1 MTYDQKRKPS
11 ICSFCH
17 SVIGMRCANTY
28 EAMRNILTVFV
39 GMLLVLPCLLIL
51 NESEN
56 VAINVAGLLYSFALT
71 LAVKYAKE
79 FKVFRIKMKRLLKFM
94 DHE

>member
-1 MTYDQKRKPS
+1 
-11 ICSFCH
+11 
-17 SVIGMRCANTY
+17 
-28 EAMRNILTVFV
+28 MRNTVTVCV
-39 GMLLVLPCLLIL
+39 GVLLLLPCLLIL

-56 VAINVAGLLYSFALT
+56 VALNIAGLLYSFALT

-79 FKVFRIKMKRLLKFM
+79 FKVFRIKMKQLLKFM

>member
-1 MTYDQKRKPS
+1 
-11 ICSFCH
+11 
-17 SVIGMRCANTY
+17 
-28 EAMRNILTVFV
+28 MRNILTVFV
-39 GMLLVLPCLLIL
+39 GILLVLPCLLVL
-51 NESEN
+51 NESDN
-56 VAINVAGLLYSFALT
+56 VALNIVGLLYSFALT

>member
-1 MTYDQKRKPS
+1 ML
-11 ICSFCH
+11 CH
-17 SVIGMRCANTY
+17 SVIGMRCINTTK
-28 EAMRNILTVFV
+28 AMRNIITIFV
-39 GMLLVLPCLLIL
+39 GVLLVLPCLLLL

-71 LAVKYAKE
+71 LALKYAKE

>member
-1 MTYDQKRKPS
+1 
-11 ICSFCH
+11 
-17 SVIGMRCANTY
+17 MRCINTY
-28 EAMRNILTVFV
+28 EVMRSIITICLGVV
-39 GMLLVLPCLLIL
+39 LVLPCLLLL
-51 NESEN
+51 NESDN
-56 VAINVAGLLYSFALT
+56 VALNVAGLLYSFALT

>member
-1 MTYDQKRKPS
+1 
-11 ICSFCH
+11 
-17 SVIGMRCANTY
+17 
-28 EAMRNILTVFV
+28 MRNTLTVFV

-51 NESEN
+51 NESDN
-56 VAINVAGLLYSFALT
+56 VALNIAGLLYSFALT
-71 LAVKYAKE
+71 LALKYAKE

>member
-1 MTYDQKRKPS
+1 MLCNST
-11 ICSFCH
+11 I
-17 SVIGMRCANTY
+17 SVRCINTTQV
-28 EAMRNILTVFV
+28 MRNIVTICLGV
-39 GMLLVLPCLLIL
+39 LLLLPCLLVL

-56 VAINVAGLLYSFALT
+56 VALNIAGLLYSFALT

-94 DHE
+94 DNE

>member
-1 MTYDQKRKPS
+1 
-11 ICSFCH
+11 
-17 SVIGMRCANTY
+17 
-28 EAMRNILTVFV
+28 MRNIITIFV
-39 GMLLVLPCLLIL
+39 GMLLALPCLLVL

-56 VAINVAGLLYSFALT
+56 VALNIAGLLYSFALT

-79 FKVFRIKMKRLLKFM
+79 FKAFRIKMKRLLKFM

>member
-1 MTYDQKRKPS
+1 M
-11 ICSFCH
+11 
-17 SVIGMRCANTY
+17 
-28 EAMRNILTVFV
+28 
-39 GMLLVLPCLLIL
+39 LPCLFVL

-56 VAINVAGLLYSFALT
+56 VALNVVGLLYSFALT

-79 FKVFRIKMKRLLKFM
+79 FKVFRVKMKQLLKFM

>member
-1 MTYDQKRKPS
+1 
-11 ICSFCH
+11 
-17 SVIGMRCANTY
+17 
-28 EAMRNILTVFV
+28 MRNILTVFV

-51 NESEN
+51 NESDN
-56 VAINVAGLLYSFALT
+56 VALNIAGLLYSFALT

-79 FKVFRIKMKRLLKFM
+79 FRVFRIKMKRLLKFM

>member
-1 MTYDQKRKPS
+1 
-11 ICSFCH
+11 
-17 SVIGMRCANTY
+17 MRCANTY
-28 EAMRNILTVFV
+28 EVMRNIITIFIGV
-39 GMLLVLPCLLIL
+39 LLVLPCLLVL

-56 VAINVAGLLYSFALT
+56 VALNVAGLLYSFAFT
-71 LAVKYAKE
+71 LALKYAKE

>member
-1 MTYDQKRKPS
+1 ML
-11 ICSFCH
+11 CH
-17 SVIGMRCANTY
+17 SIIGVRCINTY
-28 EAMRNILTVFV
+28 EVMRNIVTVFV
-39 GMLLVLPCLLIL
+39 GVLLVLPCLLLL

-56 VAINVAGLLYSFALT
+56 VALNIIGLLYSFALT

-79 FKVFRIKMKRLLKFM
+79 FKVFRIKMKQLLKFM

>member
-1 MTYDQKRKPS
+1 
-11 ICSFCH
+11 
-17 SVIGMRCANTY
+17 
-28 EAMRNILTVFV
+28 MRNIVTICLGVV
-39 GMLLVLPCLLIL
+39 LVLPCLLIL

-56 VAINVAGLLYSFALT
+56 VALNIAGLLYSFALT